1 MTGSEQPEAADQEST
16 ADIKPRRPLVAITGP
31 DRGGWLAWFFTALAV
46 RRAGGRAVHIRPA
59 HPRHHC
65 PFDALIVG
73 GGADVDPS
81 LYGDFEG
88 PGVSEIQAAERRWSQ
103 RLFGYAF
110 YPILWLLRRMFQSHG
125 GTLDKERDRLEKA
138 LIARALDE
146 HRPVLGICRGMQLIN
161 VVLGGSLNRNLDG
174 FYVEIPQSRSLLPV
188 KHITLKPGTR
198 LSRVFDRDDLW
209 VNALHDQA
217 VNALGDGLR
226 VAACEATGVVQAIEA
241 AQGWCIGV
249 QWHPEYLPQKETQ
262 QRLFRSLV
270 RAAARV
276 LEEERN

>member
-1 MTGSEQPEAADQEST
+1 MTGSERREATDAVNPADG
-16 ADIKPRRPLVAITGP
+16 KPRRPLVAITGP
-31 DRGGWLAWFFTALAV
+31 DRGGWLAWSFTALAV
-46 RRAGGRAVHIRPA
+46 RRAGGRSILIRPA
-59 HPRHHC
+59 QPRHHC
-65 PFDALIVG
+65 RFDALIVG

-81 LYGDFEG
+81 MYGDSEG

-138 LIARALDE
+138 LINRALDE

-161 VVLGGSLNRNLDG
+161 VVLGGTLNRNLDG

-226 VAACEATGVVQAIEA
+226 VAACEGTGVIQAIEA

-270 RAAARV
+270 RAAAPG
-276 LEEERN
+276 LGEERT

>member
-1 MTGSEQPEAADQEST
+1 VTGSERREATDAVNPADG
-16 ADIKPRRPLVAITGP
+16 KPRRPLVAITGP
-31 DRGGWLAWFFTALAV
+31 DRGGWLAWSFTALAV
-46 RRAGGRAVHIRPA
+46 RRAGGRSILIRPA
-59 HPRHHC
+59 QPRHHC
-65 PFDALIVG
+65 RFDALIVG

-81 LYGDFEG
+81 MYGDSEG

-138 LIARALDE
+138 LINRALDE

-161 VVLGGSLNRNLDG
+161 VVLGGTLNRNLDG

-226 VAACEATGVVQAIEA
+226 VAACEGTGVIQAIEA

-270 RAAARV
+270 RAAAPG
-276 LEEERN
+276 LGEERT

>member
-1 MTGSEQPEAADQEST
+1 VTGSERREATDAVNPADG
-16 ADIKPRRPLVAITGP
+16 KPRRPLVAITGP
-31 DRGGWLAWFFTALAV
+31 DRGGWLAWSFTALAV
-46 RRAGGRAVHIRPA
+46 RRAGGRSILIRPA
-59 HPRHHC
+59 QPRHHC
-65 PFDALIVG
+65 RFDALIVG

-81 LYGDFEG
+81 MYGDSEG

-138 LIARALDE
+138 LINRALDE
-146 HRPVLGICRGMQLIN
+146 HRPVLGLCRGMQLIN
-161 VVLGGSLNRNLDG
+161 VVLGGTLNRNLDG

-226 VAACEATGVVQAIEA
+226 VAACEGTGVIQAIEA

-270 RAAARV
+270 RAATQGM
-276 LEEERN
+276 EDERT